1 MKIMDLILQQS
12 INAISLGGV
21 YAMLALGLAIVFSI
35 VRLIN
40 FAHGEIMTFGGYGIF
55 LALTFGMPP
64 LGALA
69 MGVGA
74 AVIMAL
80 AMERTAFRAMR
91 GADVVTLLIT
101 SFAVSEILKVLFQ
114 NGISARPVP
123 ISLPQTWSGTYQIGG
138 TTIGVI
144 PTASIIVALTALL
157 GLTLILRKTATG
169 MAMRAAAEDLEMLK
183 LLGIRANRV
192 VAFSFALS
200 GLLAG
205 IAAVIWTAQRGS
217 VDPMMG
223 FFQCLRR
230 LSRRCLAA
238 WAASAVRSWGASSSA
253 GLRLWRKRF
262 CQTASP
268 RIVTQSFWQP
278 SSVCFC
284 GDPTAFYQLQLG
296 AGLNDHWQLPSKR
309 THSIPNYQM
318 LSFLKTEFDLLALV
332 AFAYLSVSDPSL
344 L

>member
-1 MKIMDLILQQS
+1 MDLILQQS

-64 LGALA
+64 LAALTV
-69 MGVGA
+69 GLGA
-74 AVIMAL
+74 AVAMAL
-80 AMERTAFRAMR
+80 AMERTAFRVMR

-101 SFAVSEILKVLFQ
+101 SFAVSEILKVFFQ

-138 TTIGVI
+138 ATIGVI
-144 PTASIIVALTALL
+144 PTVSIIAALSALA
-157 GLTLILRKTATG
+157 GLTLILRKTTTG

-223 FFQCLRR
+223 FFPVLKAFIATVLGGLGSLGGAVLGGFVIGALEVMAQAFLPDT
-230 LSRRCLAA
+230 LAPYRDA
-238 WAASAVRSWGASSSA
+238 IVLATIIAV
-253 GLRLWRKRF
+253 LLWR
-262 CQTASP
+262 P
-268 RIVTQSFWQP
+268 
-278 SSVCFC
+278 
-284 GDPTAFYQLQLG
+284 D
-296 AGLNDHWQLPSKR
+296 GLLPAATGNRS
-309 THSIPNYQM
+309 
-318 LSFLKTEFDLLALV
+318 
-332 AFAYLSVSDPSL
+332 
-344 L
+344 